1 MPDTS
6 RYVDTKSL
14 RVQNLNALN
23 VLFIHPSKKLLG
35 KKDPI
40 YTHESLT
47 PALGLGVL
55 SGYLR
60 SKGVQCRI
68 IDLRLPHRSMEDV
81 YRHIDEAKPTLIG
94 ITGFTTEIPAANA
107 VAEKVRVRWP
117 HLPVALGGPH
127 ATAVPE
133 GVLSDYPSIDAC
145 VVGEGENTTLQLLY
159 TLAERNG
166 NLSQVKGIAY
176 RTRSGTVRVNEPQP
190 QIDDL
195 DSLPF
200 PAWDLFE
207 IKHYSDVFMV
217 SSSRGCPYPCY
228 FCTPSYLGRKT
239 RVRDFRKVVDEI
251 EHIVRKYDARK
262 IQFADATLSLMEE
275 NTHRLCQE
283 IIDRRLNEKIEW
295 VCETRADSVS
305 QPLLEKMK
313 EAGCKWIALGVETGD
328 ERILRDVIKKGETK
342 EHIKNA
348 VSLAKNAGI
357 KVRCFF
363 LFGHYT
369 ETTATIRNTINFA
382 IELNPDALSFGLLV
396 PNPGSQ
402 FRKMAVEGKG
412 GMRILHNR
420 WEDYNQFNYDCYE
433 LESLPVAELKKW
445 QSKAYYLF
453 YMRHPIKGLKLFL
466 DGAGYNYNLRALF
479 TIPLMLLRNMASGR
493 LRLGEKSNNGSP
505 FS

>member
-1 MPDTS
+1 M
-6 RYVDTKSL
+6 K
-14 RVQNLNALN
+14 ALN
-23 VLFIHPSKKLLG
+23 ILLIHPSKKLLG
-35 KKDPI
+35 KEDPI

-60 SKGVQCRI
+60 SKGVECKI

-81 YRHIDEAKPTLIG
+81 YRYIDETRPVLVG
-94 ITGFTTEIPAANA
+94 ITGFTTEAPAAAA
-107 VAEKVRVRWP
+107 VAEKIKVRWP
-117 HLPVALGGPH
+117 HLSIALGGPH

-133 GVLSDYPSIDAC
+133 EVLSDYPSIDMC
-145 VVGEGENTTLQLLY
+145 VVGEGEETTLQLLK
-159 TLAERNG
+159 TLSG
-166 NLSQVKGIAY
+166 QGDDLSQVRGIAY
-176 RTRSGTVRVNEPQP
+176 RTHPSMVKVNKPRP
-190 QIDDL
+190 QIDNL

-207 IKHYSDVFMV
+207 IKYYNDIFMV

-239 RVRDFRKVVDEI
+239 RVRDFRKVADEI
-251 EHIVRKYDARK
+251 EHIVKKYDARK

-283 IIDRRLNEKIEW
+283 IIDRGLNGKIEW
-295 VCETRADSVS
+295 VCETRADSVT

-328 ERILRDVIKKGETK
+328 ERILREVIKKGETK
-342 EHIKNA
+342 GHIRNA
-348 VSLAKNAGI
+348 VRLAKNVGI

-363 LFGHYT
+363 LLGHYT
-369 ETTATIRNTINFA
+369 ETTETIQNTIDFA

-402 FRKMAVEGKG
+402 FRKMAAEGKG
-412 GMRILHNR
+412 GMRVRHNR

-453 YMRHPIKGLKLFL
+453 YMRHPVKGLRLFI
-466 DGAGYNYNLRALF
+466 DDAGYSYNLRALL
-479 TIPLMLLRNMASGR
+479 TIPFMLLRNMASGQ
-493 LRLGEKSNNGSP
+493 LRFGRIR
-505 FS
+505 

>member
-1 MPDTS
+1 MKA
-6 RYVDTKSL
+6 RNILLV
-14 RVQNLNALN
+14 
-23 VLFIHPSKKLLG
+23 HPSKKLLG
-35 KKDPI
+35 KEDPI
-40 YTHESLT
+40 YTNESLT

-60 SKGVQCRI
+60 DKGVECKI
-68 IDLRLPHRSMEDV
+68 VDLRLPHRSIQDV
-81 YRHIDEAKPTLIG
+81 YNYIEEARPLLVGVTA
-94 ITGFTTEIPAANA
+94 FTAEAPAANV
-107 VAEKVRVRWP
+107 VAEKVKARWP
-117 HLPVALGGPH
+117 HVPVVLGGPH

-133 GVLSDYPSIDAC
+133 DVLKSYPNIDVC
-145 VVGEGENTTLQLLY
+145 VLGEGEETTLHLVE
-159 TLAERNG
+159 TLSGRNG
-166 NLSQVKGIAY
+166 GLSQVKGIAY
-176 RTRSGTVRVNEPQP
+176 RTRSGRVKINEPRP

-207 IKHYSDVFMV
+207 IKSYNDVFMV

-251 EHIVRKYDARK
+251 KHIVNRFGARK

-283 IIDRRLNEKIEW
+283 MIDCGLNKKIEW
-295 VCETRADSVS
+295 VCETRADSVD

-313 EAGCKWIALGVETGD
+313 ESGCRWIALGVETGD
-328 ERILRDVIKKGETK
+328 ERILKEVIRKGEDK
-342 EHIKNA
+342 EHIRNA
-348 VSLAKNAGI
+348 VRLAKKVGI

-369 ETTATIRNTINFA
+369 ETVETIQNTINFA
-382 IELNPDALSFGLLV
+382 LELNPDALSFGLLV

-402 FRKMAVEGKG
+402 FRKMAVEGKS
-412 GMRILHNR
+412 GMRVLHNR

-433 LESLPVAELKKW
+433 LDNIPLAELKKW
-445 QSKAYYLF
+445 QSKAYYAF
-453 YMRHPIKGLKLFL
+453 YMRHPIKGMRLFL
-466 DGAGYNYNLRALF
+466 DDAGYNYNLKALF
-479 TIPLMLLRNMASGR
+479 TIPLMLLRNMVNGR
-493 LRLGEKSNNGSP
+493 SRPGGVL
-505 FS
+505 